1 MSDTNEVETLDV
13 YGRLAMQTAVAKVV
27 KGEVDAT
34 RALAAASLQP
44 GDRRAARHDGVKL
57 GAVTLTDPSWQATVT
72 DRAQFLA
79 HVVEAHPS
87 EVAMGWRPRPGVS
100 WEDVAA
106 VLAEFDEGLAAE
118 YVEQVPAVAAAFE
131 TKVLAAAAASES
143 AVVPGVERSQKAPVL
158 QVRLEAAATDRARAL
173 LQGDAMPELGGA
185 A

>member
-1 MSDTNEVETLDV
+1 MSDNNEVETLDV

-34 RALAAASLQP
+34 RALAAASMQP

-57 GAVTLTDPSWQATVT
+57 GAVTLTDPSWQATVA

-79 HVVEAHPS
+79 HVVEDHPS
-87 EVAMGWRPRPGVS
+87 EVVMQWRPRPGVS

-131 TKVLAAAAASES
+131 SRVLGEVAGGAM
-143 AVVPGVERSQKAPVL
+143 VPGVERSQKAPVL
-158 QVRLEAAATDRARAL
+158 HVRLESAATDRARAL
-173 LQGDAMPELGGA
+173 LHGAAMPELGGA

>member
-13 YGRLAMQTAVAKVV
+13 YGRLAMQSAVAKVV

-34 RALAAASLQP
+34 RALAAAGLQP

-79 HVVEAHPS
+79 HVVEDHPS
-87 EVAMGWRPRPGVS
+87 EVVMSWQPRPGVS

-106 VLAEFDEGLAAE
+106 VLAEFDAGLAAE
-118 YVEQVPAVAAAFE
+118 YVEQVPAVEVAFE
-131 TKVLAAAAASES
+131 SQVLKDVAAG

-173 LQGDAMPELGGA
+173 LQGAAMPELGGVA
-185 A
+185 